1 MKTTSSTKRVQL
13 TFAPTIYLN
22 FEVSEDQFAELTEIH
37 DLSEFSDIEFL
48 KSQFWDNALELTVDI
63 NAPMTFESI
72 NDLKWHINHF
82 KFLFQFSRSK
92 SNAKN

>member
-1 MKTTSSTKRVQL
+1 MKTTTKTKRVQL

-48 KSQFWDNALELTVDI
+48 KSQFWGEDNSQDLELLCDLGREV
-63 NAPMTFESI
+63 FEGDYPIEGVMVKTSY
-72 NDLKWHINHF
+72 
-82 KFLFQFSRSK
+82 
-92 SNAKN
+92 